1 MTPLLT
7 SPQLRWKKLCLI
19 KNAKDTGWLD
29 LFLTNKNLLKDYFW
43 LFKKKITGNKRGCTS
58 LGYEFALVV
67 EVGGKDHWLEA
78 RGVVMYA
85 TPQTPLT
92 LVNDPTAQ
100 MHTLSGQLSITQRKL
115 LLVR

>member
-1 MTPLLT
+1 
-7 SPQLRWKKLCLI
+7 
-19 KNAKDTGWLD
+19 
-29 LFLTNKNLLKDYFW
+29 
-43 LFKKKITGNKRGCTS
+43 
-58 LGYEFALVV
+58 
-67 EVGGKDHWLEA
+67 
-78 RGVVMYA
+78 MYA